1 MAFNL
6 NVNVARLFFLL
17 TFVTIFQLSS
27 TKRKNKGNVFYIE
40 YNKPFHSEISNSA
53 TLDVVLNFL
62 SPPLNIVEIFHLKW
76 SKLKQQ

>member
-40 YNKPFHSEISNSA
+40 YNKSFHSEISNSA

-76 SKLKQQ
+76 NKLKQQ

>member
-27 TKRKNKGNVFYIE
+27 TKRKNKGTVFDIE
-40 YNKPFHSEISNSA
+40 YSKPFHSAISNSA
-53 TLDVVLNFL
+53 THDVLLKFL
-62 SPPLNIVEIFHLKW
+62 SPPLKIVCL
-76 SKLKQQ
+76 